1 LEILEGYA
9 KKDLRI
15 RIFNQENKGPGPA
28 RNVALDNVRGKYILF
43 CDADDTLEPDACRQ
57 CCEIME
63 NNQVDIIVFNTQIIE
78 DGRIDTLK
86 QNSSGQYIYCVKS
99 NNAGLLNKIGCLKV
113 SVITSVLGY
122 CFRADLI
129 RRHKLYFKHYW
140 AAEDS
145 IFLYSYLMLIRK
157 GYAVD
162 KIFYNYYV
170 HKGSLIDKAKEKIW
184 RVKKIVY
191 LCILLYET
199 FLFALKNK
207 MPFQEIYIFYWLF
220 IWLKARR

>member
-28 RNVALDNVRGKYILF
+28 RNVALDNIRGKYILF

-63 NNQVDIIVFNTQIIE
+63 NNQVDIVIFNARIIE
-78 DGRIDTLK
+78 DGRVEVSK
-86 QNSSGQYIYCVKS
+86 QNSSGQYILSVQAD
-99 NNAGLLNKIGCLKV
+99 NTGILNKIGCIRNSFYLNIW
-113 SVITSVLGY
+113 SY

-129 RRHKLYFKHYW
+129 NRYKLRFRHYM
-140 AAEDS
+140 AGEDG
-145 IFLYSYLMLIRK
+145 IFLHSYLMTVRQ

-162 KIFYNYYV
+162 NIFYIHYTRKN
-170 HKGSLIDKAKEKIW
+170 SLTDKSESRNIW
-184 RVKKIVY
+184 LSKFLVLQV
-191 LCILLYET
+191 LFYET
-199 FLFALKNK
+199 FSFALKNK
-207 MPFQEIYIFYWLF
+207 IPFREIYIFYWLF